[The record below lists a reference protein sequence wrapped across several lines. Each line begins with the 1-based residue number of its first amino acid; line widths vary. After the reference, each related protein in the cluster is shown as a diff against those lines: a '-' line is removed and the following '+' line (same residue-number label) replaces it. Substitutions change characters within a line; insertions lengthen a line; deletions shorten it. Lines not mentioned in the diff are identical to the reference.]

1 MGKEGR
7 MEEEG
12 GRGEAAGGG
21 RTFRSMPSCGS
32 FSQEVPGLRRGR
44 HPPEILPAEKYL
56 KMIFILAKVQAHPG
70 CALPVSVYAA
80 GRARGAE
87 RTKTEVRLP
96 NVFRK
101 SGIRQRRISCRPP

>member
-12 GRGEAAGGG
+12 GRGEAAGGADVPQHAVLRCIFAG
-21 RTFRSMPSCGS
+21 SSGASAGKKSAGNFACG
-32 FSQEVPGLRRGR
+32 
-44 HPPEILPAEKYL
+44 KYL